1 MRSMFE
7 FMQGEW
13 KRILKSSDLRMMV
26 FLAPILYGVILS
38 FAYYHGRVQEVP
50 IGVVVEDS
58 SEFTREFLRQVDA
71 TEEVQIYSAYVN
83 LPEAQEAMAAGKTSA
98 TLLIPRD
105 FSIKQKHLRQ
115 SPLYLSSNA
124 SNFALANPTMVG
136 TSTVAQVYGA
146 GTLFN
151 VLRKAGLPKEKAKVL
166 ANPIAVERKPIFNP
180 LINYSFFFVPGLIYA
195 ILQQIILVGL
205 CFSLT
210 EQKDSGTWV
219 VPEKK
224 KLVPYILGRSLPYA
238 LINAL
243 LAVGFIYV
251 LLPWISIPA
260 HLSQMGLL
268 ALMSFLFTF
277 SAALVGFFF
286 GVIIKDSVTAFIALM
301 FYSMPAFLISGMSWP
316 QYNLSWGL
324 KVLSWLTPIT
334 HFGDAVRRAILEP
347 QVGIRH
353 VAGAL
358 LSLLIFSVIVLALN
372 YWLLR
377 RETVKSQSLN

>member
-1 MRSMFE
+1 MKTMFG
-7 FMQGEW
+7 FMKSEW
-13 KRILKSSDLRMMV
+13 IRILKSSDLRMMV
-26 FLAPILYGVILS
+26 FLAPILYGVVLS

-58 SEFTREFLRQVDA
+58 SEFTRQFLRQVDA

-83 LPEAQEAMAAGKTSA
+83 LPEAQEAMATGKTSA

-105 FSIKQKHLRQ
+105 FSNKQKHLRQ

-146 GTLFN
+146 GTLFEI
-151 VLRKAGLPKEKAKVL
+151 LRKAGLPKEKAKVL

-210 EQKDSGTWV
+210 EQKDSGTWS
-219 VPEKK
+219 VPSKRQ
-224 KLVPYILGRSLPYA
+224 LLPYILGRSMPYA
-238 LINAL
+238 LVNTT
-243 LAVGFIYV
+243 LAMGFIYL
-251 LLPWISIPA
+251 LLPWISISS
-260 HLSQMGLL
+260 HLSQAGLL
-268 ALMSFLFTF
+268 ALLSFLFTL
-277 SAALVGFFF
+277 SASLVGFFF
-286 GVIIKDSVTAFIALM
+286 GVVIKDSVTAFIALM

-347 QVGIRH
+347 QVGIFH
-353 VAGAL
+353 VMNAVI
-358 LSLLIFSVIVLALN
+358 SLIVFSLIVLGLN
-372 YWLLR
+372 YWLLYKQAH
-377 RETVKSQSLN
+377 KSQ